1 MIFSIDPVPGR
12 HGKKIPL
19 HPVPEACVDM
29 MSDTLI
35 RVLSDKANVIG
46 LACRTTDLVNL
57 ACRLH
62 GTTPTASAALGR
74 ALTGGLLLG
83 ALGKPGLRVG
93 LKFEGNGPLKKILVE
108 ADSAGTVRGFVGVP
122 GIDVMVKDDGKLH
135 VSGALGTE
143 GFLTVFKD
151 VGLDEPY
158 QGIVKLRTGEIAE
171 DIAYY
176 FVESEQ
182 IPSAVGLGVF
192 VETDGLV
199 SAAGGFLIQT
209 LPPSEETTIDQ
220 LIINIRK
227 IGSVTDVLREGKA
240 PEDLLSLIFEGIPY
254 KTLEKKNLS
263 FRCTCDRDRIERV
276 LISLGSVELTH
287 LLEEHGEAEVGCEF
301 CRAVYRFDRSE
312 LEQLISDIECAGPSG
327 GSPPNA

>member
-1 MIFSIDPVPGR
+1 
-12 HGKKIPL
+12 
-19 HPVPEACVDM
+19 M
-29 MSDTLI
+29 MSDYLI

-62 GTTPTASAALGR
+62 GTTPTASA

-227 IGSVTDVLREGKA
+227 IRSVTDVLREGKA
-240 PEDLLSLIFEGIPY
+240 PEDLLGLIFEGIPY

-263 FRCTCDRDRIERV
+263 FRCTCNRDRIERV
-276 LISLGSVELTH
+276 LISLGSAELTH

-301 CRAVYRFDRSE
+301 CRAAYRFDRRE

-327 GSPPNA
+327 GSPQNA

>member
-1 MIFSIDPVPGR
+1 MPDY
-12 HGKKIPL
+12 
-19 HPVPEACVDM
+19 
-29 MSDTLI
+29 LI

-83 ALGKPGLRVG
+83 ALEKPGLRVG

-108 ADSAGTVRGFVGVP
+108 ADSEGTVRGFVGVP
-122 GIDVMVKDDGKLH
+122 DVEVMVKDGKLH
-135 VSGALGTE
+135 VSGVLGTE
-143 GFLTVFKD
+143 GHLTVFKD
-151 VGLDEPY
+151 VGLNEPY

-176 FVESEQ
+176 FAESEQ

-192 VETDGLV
+192 AEVDGQV
-199 SAAGGFLIQT
+199 SAAGGFLIQS
-209 LPPSEETTIDQ
+209 LPPSEETEINQ

-227 IGSVTDVLREGKA
+227 IRSVTDVLREGKT
-240 PEDLLSLIFEGIPY
+240 PEDLLGMIFEGIPY
-254 KTLEKKNLS
+254 KTLEKKTLS
-263 FRCTCDRDRIERV
+263 FRCTCSRDRIERV
-276 LISLGSVELTH
+276 LISLGCGELRH
-287 LLEEHGEAEVGCEF
+287 LLEEKGEAEVTCEF
-301 CRAVYRFDRSE
+301 CRTAYHFDRQQ
-312 LEQLISDIECAGPSG
+312 LEQLIRDIECTGK
-327 GSPPNA
+327 

>member
-1 MIFSIDPVPGR
+1 
-12 HGKKIPL
+12 
-19 HPVPEACVDM
+19 M
-29 MSDTLI
+29 MSDYLI

-74 ALTGGLLLG
+74 ALTGGLLMG
-83 ALGKPGLRVG
+83 ALAKPGLRVG
-93 LKFEGNGPLKKILVE
+93 LKFEGNGPMKKILVE
-108 ADSAGTVRGFVGVP
+108 ADSEGTVRGFVGVP
-122 GIDVMVKDDGKLH
+122 DIDVMVKEDGKLH
-135 VSGALGTE
+135 VSGALGRE
-143 GFLTVFKD
+143 GFLTVFED

-192 VETDGLV
+192 VETDGRV
-199 SAAGGFLIQT
+199 SSAGGFLIQSM
-209 LPPSEETTIDQ
+209 PPSEEATIGK
-220 LIINIRK
+220 LIENIGK
-227 IGSVTDVLREGKA
+227 IRSVTEVLREGKA
-240 PEDLLSLIFEGIPY
+240 PEDILGLLFEGIPY
-254 KTLEKKNLS
+254 KTLEKKGLS
-263 FRCTCDRDRIERV
+263 FGCTCNRDRIEDV
-276 LISLGSVELTH
+276 LVSLGCKELKH

-301 CRAVYRFDRSE
+301 CRAVYRFDRLD
-312 LEQLISDIECAGPSG
+312 LERLISDIECTGP
-327 GSPPNA
+327 